1 MVTIINIYSLN
12 IKIFFVDTS
21 PTKDRVP
28 LKAHRQ
34 WGIRKLNALLKI
46 QSQSLFQTLHE
57 IGYQKN
63 CLRSVCRYRY
73 KLLQKVKQDFIVNP
87 HNKDM
92 VQSQVSEQ
100 KV

>member
-1 MVTIINIYSLN
+1 MLTRHQR
-12 IKIFFVDTS
+12 K
-21 PTKDRVP
+21 RVP

-34 WGIRKLNALLKI
+34 WGIRNLNAVVKN

-73 KLLQKVKQDFIVNP
+73 KLVQKVKQDFIVNP